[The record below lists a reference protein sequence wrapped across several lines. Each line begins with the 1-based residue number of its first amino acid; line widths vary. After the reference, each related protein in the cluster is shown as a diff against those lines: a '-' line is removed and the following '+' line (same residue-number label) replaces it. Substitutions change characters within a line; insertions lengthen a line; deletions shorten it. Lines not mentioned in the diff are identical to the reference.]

1 MKKLLLLGI
10 ALMLN
15 LSTWAYTREIIAIH
29 SNAMD
34 KDVMVAVALP
44 DGYHSMKDLPVV
56 YLLHGCGDNYN
67 SWHQNAGV
75 SELADRHNLI
85 IVMPDGGHHSWYWDS
100 PINSSFKYETF
111 VTEE

>member
-56 YLLHGCGDNYN
+56 YLLHGCGDNYT
-67 SWHQNAGV
+67 SVATF
-75 SELADRHNLI
+75 SLKEALAHVKQFRR
-85 IVMPDGGHHSWYWDS
+85 
-100 PINSSFKYETF
+100 
-111 VTEE
+111 